1 MGYMDI
7 QFLKNDQM
15 QPWIWVRYFV
25 DIFFIRTAGEKELGD
40 FLERLN
46 NFNPYL
52 KFTNERSTEEIRV
65 VENTVTCDNFQCKL
79 EKRNKNPPKIPH

>member
-1 MGYMDI
+1 MDI

-52 KFTNERSTEEIRV
+52 KFYRGNQSSGKYSNLRRFPMQT
-65 VENTVTCDNFQCKL
+65 
-79 EKRNKNPPKIPH
+79 